1 MARLPN
7 VPTVWSNVFTG
18 WILGLGSFFTVADRA
33 NFGWVLLIATMFY
46 VGGTMLNDAHD
57 ANYDRQNRP
66 ERPIPSGRVS
76 RLLACIVGAL
86 LLGLGSCLSLW
97 PDHSFFYENSLFCLL
112 PLILLYTFVHKRVP
126 LIGGVL
132 MGLCRMFLGLG
143 AYYHGNVDIAESQE
157 VWACSL
163 FAYICTLS
171 WIAMGESVRWRRITV
186 VWMLTA
192 LPLLDAAFLIFAGDA
207 RMIFVSLGCFGL
219 AWYLRRVASP
229 T

>member
-1 MARLPN
+1 
-7 VPTVWSNVFTG
+7 
-18 WILGLGSFFTVADRA
+18 
-33 NFGWVLLIATMFY
+33 
-46 VGGTMLNDAHD
+46 
-57 ANYDRQNRP
+57 
-66 ERPIPSGRVS
+66 
-76 RLLACIVGAL
+76 
-86 LLGLGSCLSLW
+86 
-97 PDHSFFYENSLFCLL
+97 
-112 PLILLYTFVHKRVP
+112 
-126 LIGGVL
+126 